1 MENQSTDADT
11 YFDWRA
17 IFVSQSKPLRFGE
30 APGLA
35 AGRGRVVFDLADEVF
50 EAGIGRAWHA
60 KPMSAAWVERALAER
75 CRVQRLDLAARQADR
90 VAAAAARAR
99 NLGPGP

>member
-50 EAGIGRAWHA
+50 EAGSGRAWHA
-60 KPMSAAWVERALAER
+60 KPMSAAWVERALAE
-75 CRVQRLDLAARQADR
+75 
-90 VAAAAARAR
+90 AAAAAEEEEEATG
-99 NLGPGP
+99 LVGVGEP